1 MRCELIRTSL
11 ISYTQNDIPSRQDD
25 LAADLD
31 GVGLIPVKELNC
43 GGLCLARS
51 LLGDNAAH
59 KGIDGHSQVLAVL
72 SGDVESLGVA
82 KSGIQH
88 GELGMKHT
96 EAE

>member
-1 MRCELIRTSL
+1 MPKHRTFSKE
-11 ISYTQNDIPSRQDD
+11 NAPSRQDD

-72 SGDVESLGVA
+72 SGDVEGLIAGKHQITPQRLGF
-82 KSGIQH
+82 IR
-88 GELGMKHT
+88 T
-96 EAE
+96 EAEYERV